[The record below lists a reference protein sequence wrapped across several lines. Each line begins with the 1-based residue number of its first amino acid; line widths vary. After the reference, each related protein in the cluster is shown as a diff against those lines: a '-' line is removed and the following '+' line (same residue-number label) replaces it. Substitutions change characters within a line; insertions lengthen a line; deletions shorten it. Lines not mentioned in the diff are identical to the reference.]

1 VVDAV
6 EFDGSSV
13 VVSERPEYDDPQRY
27 VELAAFDGEFRDL
40 WHDVP
45 FLRLIRARW
54 RLDAATRVLDVGCG
68 AGHWGRTVLRELAPG
83 AHLTGVDRE
92 AHFLELA
99 RAEASRAGLP
109 AEYVQGRAEAL
120 PLPDASFDL
129 VTCQTL
135 LIHVHEV
142 ELAIAEMIRVL
153 RPGGVLV
160 LCEPDN
166 RAGNLALL
174 GGEPRVS
181 DDDVLA
187 IVELVLAYERGKI
200 ALREGDSSVGS
211 RLPGL
216 LAAAGLHDVQA
227 FANPNCISL
236 WPPYEEPRMRTCLE
250 QERTWFE
257 QGVSPL
263 LGSRHDVHR
272 MVIAGGG
279 DQAFDRGWAALMRFT
294 ERRLSAVDTGAHHAA
309 GGFVF
314 YYVAGRKPSSSQ
326 RVE

>member
-1 VVDAV
+1 M
-6 EFDGSSV
+6 
-13 VVSERPEYDDPQRY
+13 SERPEYDDPARY
-27 VELAAFDGEFRDL
+27 VELAAFEGEFRDL

-45 FLRLIRARW
+45 FLRLLRARW
-54 RLDAATRVLDVGCG
+54 RLDAAASVLDVGCG
-68 AGHWGRTVLRELAPG
+68 AGHWGRTVLRELAPD
-83 AHLTGVDRE
+83 ARLTGVDRE

-99 RAEASRAGLP
+99 RGEASRAGLP
-109 AEYVQGRAEAL
+109 AEYVEGRAELL

-129 VTCQTL
+129 VTCQTV

-160 LCEPDN
+160 LSEPDN

-174 GGEPRVS
+174 GGDPRVP

-200 ALREGDSSVGS
+200 ALGEGDSSVGA

-216 LAAAGLHDVQA
+216 LAAAGLQEVQA
-227 FANPNCISL
+227 FANPNCIPL
-236 WPPYEEPRMRTCLE
+236 WPPYDGSRMRTCLE
-250 QERTWFE
+250 QERTWFAD
-257 QGVSPL
+257 GVSPL

-272 MVIAGGG
+272 IVNAAGV
-279 DQAFDRGWAALMRFT
+279 DELAFERGWAALLRFT
-294 ERRLSAVDTGAHHAA
+294 ERRLSAVDAGTHHAA

-314 YYVAGRKPSSSQ
+314 YYVAGRKPA
-326 RVE
+326 